1 MAAPTP
7 SPTTPGFTAYSSIT
21 THGPL
26 TAHSPLVTLTLN
38 PAVDATYN
46 IDKLVPDQKAHAQA
60 VRYDPGGNGINVGRA
75 LKTLGAHA
83 HNFCVTAG
91 EVGQL
96 FQRLVTPQLEHFHA
110 EHIAGET
117 RINVTL
123 LERQTAAQYEVS
135 AIGPTLSEGH
145 LEKITARFIAQC
157 ENGIGIVTGSVPPGV
172 SDTIYGELTTRI
184 RERGGR
190 AVVDTYGALLRHTIP
205 AAPFLIKP
213 NRYELEQYCGKEL
226 PTLTDVAT
234 EARVLQRNGIDYVA
248 VSLGKEGALLCG
260 PDNTY
265 YAIAPAV
272 KINSTVGAG
281 DSMVAGLVFA
291 FAHQQTPEQALRL
304 GIACGTGTACHPGT
318 DLFSANEIEPL
329 LNAIAMRR
337 LDI

>member
-1 MAAPTP
+1 MSVCPIA
-7 SPTTPGFTAYSSIT
+7 
-21 THGPL
+21 
-26 TAHSPLVTLTLN
+26 TLTLN

-46 IDKLVPDQKAHAQA
+46 IDKLVADQKAHAQA

-75 LKTLGAHA
+75 LKILGAPA

-91 EVGQL
+91 EIGQL
-96 FQRLVTPQLEHFHA
+96 FQRLVTPQLDHFYA

-135 AIGPTLSEGH
+135 AIGPTLNEAH
-145 LEKITARFIAQC
+145 LQNIAARFLAQC
-157 ENGIGIVTGSVPPGV
+157 ESGIGIVTGSVPPGV
-172 SDTIYGELTTRI
+172 SETIYGELTARI
-184 RERGGR
+184 RAHGAR

-213 NRYELEQYCGKEL
+213 NRYELEQYCGKAL
-226 PTLTDVAT
+226 ATLNDVAAQ
-234 EARVLQRNGIDYVA
+234 ARVLQRDGIDYVA
-248 VSLGKEGALLCG
+248 VSLGKDGALLCG

-265 YAIAPAV
+265 YATAPAV

-291 FAHQQTPEQALRL
+291 FAHRQTPEQALRL
-304 GIACGTGTACHPGT
+304 GIACGTGTATHPGT
-318 DLFSANEIEPL
+318 DLFNTNEIEPL
-329 LNAIAMRR
+329 LSAIQTRR